1 MSTEKKSL
9 LFGGS
14 FDPVHKGHVHIIKA
28 ALELTD
34 YERII
39 VMPAS
44 VSNFK
49 QKTRGVSGQH
59 RLAMLHLALDN
70 IRAEGRQI
78 IISDYEIR
86 KGGVSYTYDTVKAVY
101 QLFRVKGTLGFL
113 MGDDLIQ
120 DLDKWYHYDELVRL
134 VDFVCFTRLGSH
146 PAAPAGASVR
156 YYDIPPLVSSSSTVR
171 QGDLDLTEDSVREYI
186 IEHGLYGTGK
196 DC

>member
-49 QKTRGVSGQH
+49 QKARGVSGQH

-146 PAAPAGASVR
+146 PAAPAGANVR